1 VYYLPTGPTDADL
14 RSDAMSSQTNT
25 EAATSAHEANGA
37 HPVRASVVL
46 AALGVVFGDIGTS
59 PIYTVQTVFSP
70 DDPHPVPLN
79 ADNVYGVVSLI
90 FWSIM
95 LIVTLTYVSLV
106 MRADNDGEGG
116 IMALITLLR
125 RWGSATRHRTA
136 LILAALGVFGA
147 SLFFGDSMITPAISV
162 LSAIEGIRVVR
173 PEFERWVVPITVVII
188 LALFYVQ
195 RHGTATVG
203 RAFGPVMVAW
213 FLAIGGCGVTGIVA
227 RPEILK
233 ALSPTYALTFIMG
246 HFEIAFFALTAV
258 VLAVTGAE
266 ALYADMGH
274 FGRKAI
280 TRAWLFL
287 VLPALA
293 LNYLGQGAL
302 LIGDPRTMRAPFFLL
317 IPGWAL
323 WPMVILATA
332 ATVIASQAV
341 ITGAFSVSS
350 QAARVGYLPR
360 IRVIHTSAAHEGQ
373 IYVPWIN
380 GLLTVAVLALVLVFR
395 SSERLAY
402 AYGMAVTGTIT
413 ITLVLFL
420 YYARTRW
427 GAPLLVVLI
436 GGGILVL
443 INLLFVA
450 ANLTKVVHGAW
461 LPLTIGI
468 VAFTVMVTWHRGR
481 EIVTAAREEIEGPLS
496 EFIDEIR
503 DCQPP
508 LVRVPGTG
516 VFLNRGK
523 ETAPLAMR
531 TCVEHTHVLH
541 EQVVIV
547 SVETLPMPRAPEP
560 ERIAVD
566 ALGYKRDG
574 IVFVTANYGYME
586 KTRVLDAL
594 RSLTPKQAEGKVDFD
609 NASYF
614 LSKLELVRGHKK
626 TMAQWRKKLFIA
638 TSHITADAA
647 ERFGLPRDRT
657 LIMGSRIEV

>member
-1 VYYLPTGPTDADL
+1 LVQPASEIEPL
-14 RSDAMSSQTNT
+14 RSSDRT
-25 EAATSAHEANGA
+25 AASRGITPLHTKSGTSIRPA
-37 HPVRASVVL
+37 VVL

-79 ADNVYGVVSLI
+79 NDNVYGIVSLI
-90 FWSIM
+90 FWSVM
-95 LIVTLTYVSLV
+95 LIVTLTYVTLV

-125 RWGSATRHRTA
+125 RWGSETRHRTA

-147 SLFFGDSMITPAISV
+147 ALFFGDSMITPAISV
-162 LSAIEGIRVVR
+162 LSAVEGIEVID
-173 PEFERWVVPITVVII
+173 PEFQDWVVPITVGII
-188 LALFYVQ
+188 VVLFYVQ
-195 RHGTATVG
+195 RHGTAAVG

-213 FLAIGGCGVTGIVA
+213 FLAIGACGVTGIVSH
-227 RPEILK
+227 PEILK
-233 ALSPTYALTFIMG
+233 ALSPTYALGFIIG

-280 TRAWLFL
+280 TRAWLFV

-302 LIGDPRTMRAPFFLL
+302 LIGDPATARAPFFLL

-323 WPMVILATA
+323 WPMVLLATA
-332 ATVIASQAV
+332 ATVIAAQAV
-341 ITGAFSVSS
+341 ITGAFSVTS
-350 QAARVGYLPR
+350 QAARIGYLPR
-360 IRVIHTSAAHEGQ
+360 IRVIHTSASREGQ

-380 GLLTVAVLALVLVFR
+380 GLLMVGVLTLVLAFR

-413 ITLVLFL
+413 ITLLLFL
-420 YYARTRW
+420 YYAHTRW
-427 GAPLLVVLI
+427 HAPLWLVVS
-436 GGGILVL
+436 GGGALLL
-443 INLLFVA
+443 IDLLFVA

-461 LPLTIGI
+461 LPLLIGV

-481 EIVTAAREEIEGPLS
+481 EIVTVSREKAEGPLD
-496 EFIDEIR
+496 EFIGEVR
-503 DCQPP
+503 HAQPP
-508 LVRVPGTG
+508 LVRVPGTA

-523 ETAPLAMR
+523 DTAPLALR

-541 EQVVIV
+541 DHVIIV
-547 SVETLPMPRAPEP
+547 SIETLPMPRAPEV
-560 ERIAVD
+560 ERITVD
-566 ALGYKRDG
+566 SLGFKKDG

-586 KTRVLDAL
+586 KTHVIDAL
-594 RSLTPKQAEGKVDFD
+594 RSLTPKQSEGKIEIDE
-609 NASYF
+609 ASYF
-614 LSKLELVRGHKK
+614 LSKLELVRGRRK
-626 TMAQWRKKLFIA
+626 TMAQWRKRLFIA
-638 TSHITADAA
+638 TSYITADAA

-657 LIMGSRIEV
+657 VIMGSRIEV